1 VIRTRLTWLVYV
13 QLSLY
18 AYFLYGFGP
27 SVNLLRAD
35 LGVSRALGGLHG
47 TALAAGAVLAGL
59 SGRWAVARF
68 GRGRLLWL
76 GIGGLCAGVVGY
88 CAATVLPLTLLAA
101 LVCGTCGSWVVNT
114 ANAALME
121 AHGARGPGALSEANA
136 LAALVGTAAPLVLGA
151 CVGIGAG
158 WRAGLLVTLV
168 LAGAAGYVFRGVRLP
183 APHPIDPADHPGGAH
198 SLPPV
203 YWITWGVLVCT
214 IGVEF
219 CLSLWASDLLG
230 SRDRLSPGA
239 ATAVWSGLLL
249 GVAISRFVGGRLTA
263 HHSVDSVLL
272 GALVMLLIGF
282 GIFWLTTSAW
292 LAAAGLIVAGTG
304 LGVQYPLTI
313 SRAIRAAG
321 GRSDL
326 ASARASLA
334 AGVAVG
340 GGPFLL
346 GALADRYGT
355 HTAFLMVPVL
365 ILLALTGL
373 TVSRANRAVA
383 GAA

>member
-263 HHSVDSVLL
+263 HHSVDSVLR